1 MRRHA
6 TSWTTWTR
14 CALRHRTPPSPHS
27 PASPTVL
34 RACGAWACH
43 KCAGFASLAERLDTT
58 AVPSPQR
65 MSIYA
70 PSPPMLVDLLD
81 NAPFTVA
88 AADAATAA
96 AGSEAEELHATKR
109 ESVYDLAALQG
120 PVDANPEPVI
130 RETVAEDTDEDIE
143 P

>member
-1 MRRHA
+1 
-6 TSWTTWTR
+6 
-14 CALRHRTPPSPHS
+14 
-27 PASPTVL
+27 
-34 RACGAWACH
+34 
-43 KCAGFASLAERLDTT
+43 
-58 AVPSPQR
+58 

-81 NAPFTVA
+81 NAPFTA
-88 AADAATAA
+88 TAADAAMAT